1 VNIGSWHRLFA
12 AVVLAEIVLAAS
24 SGLASADNMI
34 VQGSTTFNARLMAPY
49 QSNIEAAAKQKL
61 TVVPNKSSLGLI
73 ALFDGRADLAMI
85 SSSLESEVALLRKTA
100 PKLPFENL
108 RSFSVSRTR
117 IAFAIHPSNPVRTAD
132 LDTIRKILL
141 GKIDNWQTL
150 GGPDL
155 PLRVVV
161 VREGGGVQF
170 SVEAELLG
178 GDHIAP
184 DNPIVVQIGTQVIK
198 VVEQEPGALGLAQLG
213 VLRERHLPELMTE
226 RFIEQQLN
234 LITLGEPTAAK
245 RAVIDATR
253 RVSIA
258 KLD

>member
-1 VNIGSWHRLFA
+1 MFA
-12 AVVLAEIVLAAS
+12 AAACTATILAMYSES
-24 SGLASADNMI
+24 ASADNLI
-34 VQGSTTFNARLMAPY
+34 IQGSTTFNARLMAPY
-49 QSNIEAAAKQKL
+49 QSKIETAAKQKL
-61 TVVPNKSSLGLI
+61 TLVPNKSSLGLI

-85 SSSLESEVALLRKTA
+85 SSSLESEVALLRKSI
-100 PKLPFENL
+100 PEFPYENL
-108 RSFSVSRTR
+108 RSFNISRTR
-117 IAFAIHPSNPVRTAD
+117 IAFAINPKNPVRTAD
-132 LDTIRKILL
+132 LDTIRRILQ
-141 GKIDNWQTL
+141 GKINNWQML
-150 GGPDL
+150 GGPEL

-178 GDHIAP
+178 GERITP
-184 DNPIVVQIGTQVIK
+184 DDPIVVQIGTQVTK

-213 VLRERHLPELMTE
+213 VLRERQLPELMTE

-234 LITLGEPTAAK
+234 LISLGEPTATK

-258 KLD
+258 NLD

>member
-1 VNIGSWHRLFA
+1 MNIRSCIRA
-12 AVVLAEIVLAAS
+12 LAAI
-24 SGLASADNMI
+24 ASAAIVVTGSSLPARADNLI
-34 VQGSTTFNARLMAPY
+34 VQGSTTFSSRLMIPY
-49 QSNIEAAAKQKL
+49 QANIEAAAKQKI
-61 TVVPNKSSLGLI
+61 TVVPNKSSLGLL
-73 ALFDGRADLAMI
+73 ALFEGRADLGMI
-85 SSSLESEVALLRKTA
+85 SSSLESEIALLRKTA
-100 PKLPFENL
+100 PKLAFENL

-132 LDTIRKILL
+132 LDTIRNVLL

-178 GDHIAP
+178 GTHIAP